1 MLIMKERDDENSSLF
16 YKRNQNKE
24 KFLTQKELGYAES
37 KEDDIEITIK
47 ILFDILE
54 KIYTTHF
61 QFPANIENKDNINS
75 DYLNR
80 YFSIFIKN

>member
-37 KEDDIEITIK
+37 K
-47 ILFDILE
+47 
-54 KIYTTHF
+54 
-61 QFPANIENKDNINS
+61 
-75 DYLNR
+75 
-80 YFSIFIKN
+80 